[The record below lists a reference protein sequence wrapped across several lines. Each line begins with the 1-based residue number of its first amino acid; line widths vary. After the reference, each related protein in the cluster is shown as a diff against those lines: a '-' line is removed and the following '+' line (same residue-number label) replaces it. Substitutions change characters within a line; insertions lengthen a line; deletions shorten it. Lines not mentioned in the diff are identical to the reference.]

1 MTQEPS
7 AVSQASTP
15 PAGASPAGA
24 SPAATPPE
32 GASPGAARPAA
43 TSPDLAR
50 RLLAGLARWEVLLI
64 FILGIMIWAGTSIS
78 PVFIQPD
85 FWNSPNFGA
94 SISGTMEVAIMALAM
109 TPIIIMGDID
119 LSVESMVGLSGA
131 VLGVLFTAGIPLQ
144 LGIPI
149 VLVVGAIG
157 GLFNGLLVTRWG
169 LPALVVTLGT
179 LALYRGLA
187 NVVLGTSYVTGFPSE
202 YTAFGFGYVP
212 GTQVPWTLLAFLILA
227 VVFWA
232 VLHMTWIGRQIFAIG
247 RNKDAARYSGVRVA
261 RLKTALFVLSGMVAA
276 FAGIVLALRYNS
288 VRSDNGTGLTLT
300 VVMIAVLGGVDINGG
315 KGTIPG
321 VILAVFTL
329 AALQSALRLA
339 GVSGEYQ
346 NVAIGLLLIVSVIGP
361 QLARQL
367 RALVARVR
375 QGRPRPARDPVPGE
389 IVR

>member
-1 MTQEPS
+1 MTQDPRALSQPS
-7 AVSQASTP
+7 DLTPADLTPAAPAS
-15 PAGASPAGA
+15 
-24 SPAATPPE
+24 SPAA
-32 GASPGAARPAA
+32 GSRRSALSRARW
-43 TSPDLAR
+43 
-50 RLLAGLARWEVLLI
+50 LLSALARWELLLI
-64 FILGIMIWAGTSIS
+64 VILAALVYAGTRIS

-119 LSVESMVGLSGA
+119 LSVESMVGLAGA
-131 VLGVLFTAGIPLQ
+131 VLGVLWAAGVPMEVA
-144 LGIPI
+144 IPI
-149 VLVVGAIG
+149 TLFVGAVG

-187 NVVLGTSYVTGFPSE
+187 NVVLGTSYVTGFPSQF
-202 YTAFGFGYVP
+202 TAFGFGYVP
-212 GTQVPWTLLAFLILA
+212 GTAVPWTLIAFLILA

-232 VLHMTWIGRQIFAIG
+232 GLHLTWIGRQVFAIG
-247 RNKDAARYSGVRVA
+247 KNKDAARYSGVRVA
-261 RLKTALFVLSGMVAA
+261 RVKMALFALSGMVAA

-321 VILAVFTL
+321 VVLAVFVL
-329 AALQSALRLA
+329 AALQSALRLD
-339 GVSGEYQ
+339 GVSSDYQ
-346 NVAIGLLLIVSVIGP
+346 NVAIGLLLIVSVIAP
-361 QLARQL
+361 QIARQF
-367 RALVARVR
+367 RVLADR
-375 QGRPRPARDPVPGE
+375 VLQGRHRPVRDPAPGE
-389 IVR
+389 IAR

>member
-1 MTQEPS
+1 MTQDPQ
-7 AVSQASTP
+7 AVSQPSDAALVPSA
-15 PAGASPAGA
+15 PAPVGAGRRSGNPWGGAG
-24 SPAATPPE
+24 SIL
-32 GASPGAARPAA
+32 GSI
-43 TSPDLAR
+43 
-50 RLLAGLARWEVLLI
+50 ARWEVLLLL
-64 FILGIMIWAGTSIS
+64 ILAVIVWWGSQIS
-78 PVFIQPD
+78 PFFIQPD
-85 FWNSPNFGA
+85 FWNSANFGA

-109 TPIIIMGDID
+109 TPIIITGDID

-131 VLGVLFTAGIPLQ
+131 VLGVLWAAGVPLQ

-149 VLVVGAIG
+149 VLVVGLLG

-187 NVVLGTSYVTGFPSE
+187 NAVLGTSYVTNFPSE
-202 YTAFGFGYVP
+202 FTAFGFGYVP
-212 GTQVPWTLLAFLILA
+212 GTQVPWTLLAFLTLA
-227 VVFWA
+227 VAFTA
-232 VLHMTWIGRQIFAIG
+232 AIHLTWIGRQVFAIG
-247 RNKDAARYSGVRVA
+247 KNKDAARYSGVRVA
-261 RLKTALFVLSGMVAA
+261 TLKTALFAVSGMVAA

-339 GVSGEYQ
+339 GVSSEYQ
-346 NVAIGLLLIVSVIGP
+346 NVAIGLLLIVSVIAP
-361 QLARQL
+361 QLARQS
-367 RALVARVR
+367 RAMVDRLHI
-375 QGRPRPARDPVPGE
+375 GRPRQAQGPAPGE
-389 IVR
+389 AVR

>member
-1 MTQEPS
+1 MTHDARDVTQPSDLPSSTTGSISAGRRPGIAGRRGRGLMS
-7 AVSQASTP
+7 AV
-15 PAGASPAGA
+15 
-24 SPAATPPE
+24 
-32 GASPGAARPAA
+32 
-43 TSPDLAR
+43 
-50 RLLAGLARWEVLLI
+50 ARWEVLLLV
-64 FILGIMIWAGTSIS
+64 ILAFLIWVGTRIS
-78 PVFIQPD
+78 DVFIQPD
-85 FWNSPNFGA
+85 FWNAPNFGA

-131 VLGVLFTAGIPLQ
+131 VLGVLWAAGIPLQ
-144 LGIPI
+144 VGIPVVLI
-149 VLVVGAIG
+149 VGLLG

-187 NVVLGTSYVTGFPSE
+187 NAVLGTSYVTNFPPE
-202 YTAFGFGYVP
+202 FTAFGFSYVP
-212 GTQVPWTLLAFLILA
+212 GTQVPWTLLAFLLLA

-232 VLHMTWIGRQIFAIG
+232 GLHLTWIGRQIFAIG
-247 RNKDAARYSGVRVA
+247 KNKDTARYSGVRVA
-261 RLKTALFVLSGMVAA
+261 TLRMALFAVSGMVAA

-288 VRSDNGTGLTLT
+288 VRADNGSGLVLT

-339 GVSGEYQ
+339 GISSEYQ
-346 NVAIGLLLIVSVIGP
+346 NVAIGLLLIVSVIAP
-361 QLARQL
+361 QFARQFRVL
-367 RALVARVR
+367 ADRVR
-375 QGRPRPARDPVPGE
+375 PGRNRPVRDPVPGE
-389 IVR
+389 VVR